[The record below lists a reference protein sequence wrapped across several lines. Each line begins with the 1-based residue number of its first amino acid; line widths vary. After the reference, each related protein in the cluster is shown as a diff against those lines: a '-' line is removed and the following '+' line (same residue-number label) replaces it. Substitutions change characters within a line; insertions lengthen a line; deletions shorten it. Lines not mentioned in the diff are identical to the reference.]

1 MTNQATTAT
10 QHDLKTR
17 SRLDVLAAIL
27 KIVNIR
33 EASKTRIMYGAHLS
47 YAQIREYMP
56 SLLENGLLTR
66 TYEQQWLYK
75 ISERGMR
82 FLKLYDDLDEMIA
95 KEKRDWIYQWVIHHK
110 GRSILCR
117 AFAIFKYA
125 SRRPSA
131 KMLGFVNIKEEYF
144 FCEHRFI
151 SSVLTK
157 IECQRLLHS
166 YKYCYFLY

>member
-66 TYEQQWLYK
+66 TYEQQ
-75 ISERGMR
+75 
-82 FLKLYDDLDEMIA
+82 
-95 KEKRDWIYQWVIHHK
+95 
-110 GRSILCR
+110 
-117 AFAIFKYA
+117 
-125 SRRPSA
+125 
-131 KMLGFVNIKEEYF
+131 
-144 FCEHRFI
+144 
-151 SSVLTK
+151 
-157 IECQRLLHS
+157 
-166 YKYCYFLY
+166 